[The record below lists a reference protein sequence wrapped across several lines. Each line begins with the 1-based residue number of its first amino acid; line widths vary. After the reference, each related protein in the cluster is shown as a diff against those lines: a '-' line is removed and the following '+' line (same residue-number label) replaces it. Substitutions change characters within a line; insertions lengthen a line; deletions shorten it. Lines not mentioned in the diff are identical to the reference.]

1 MIRPITVRLLRK
13 LTGQCS
19 IDINL
24 KLTYNT
30 LMGFKRR
37 QIDRHKE
44 FLLNGLYRPKAERI
58 KVRYNRKQKHKERYD
73 NEYR

>member
-1 MIRPITVRLLRK
+1 
-13 LTGQCS
+13 
-19 IDINL
+19 
-24 KLTYNT
+24 
-30 LMGFKRR
+30 MGFKRR